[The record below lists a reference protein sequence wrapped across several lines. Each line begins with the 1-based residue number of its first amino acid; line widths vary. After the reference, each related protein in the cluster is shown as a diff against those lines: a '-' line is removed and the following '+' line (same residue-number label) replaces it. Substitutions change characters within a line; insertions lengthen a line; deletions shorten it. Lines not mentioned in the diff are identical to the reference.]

1 MGTELVPKTK
11 EIMPLQRQ
19 RYMCKNNFKLDLK
32 LGNLKKWTESSS
44 LRQGP
49 VAGTCN
55 TTPTNDKILQK
66 ARKTHGLA
74 K

>member
-1 MGTELVPKTK
+1 M
-11 EIMPLQRQ
+11 
-19 RYMCKNNFKLDLK
+19 YKNNFKLDLK
-32 LGNLKKWTESSS
+32 VGNLKMWTESSR

-55 TTPTNDKILQK
+55 TTPTNDKILLK
-66 ARKTHGLA
+66 VRKTHGLA

>member
-1 MGTELVPKTK
+1 MGTELIPKTK
-11 EIMPLQRQ
+11 EIMPLR
-19 RYMCKNNFKLDLK
+19 RPMYMCKNNFKLDLK
-32 LGNLKKWTESSS
+32 VGNLKMWTESSS

-55 TTPTNDKILQK
+55 PTPTNDKFPQK
-66 ARKTHGLA
+66 ARKIHGLA

>member
-1 MGTELVPKTK
+1 MGTELIPKTK
-11 EIMPLQRQ
+11 GMPLQRPKN
-19 RYMCKNNFKLDLK
+19 MCKNSFKLDLK
-32 LGNLKKWTESSS
+32 VGNLKIWTESSS

-55 TTPTNDKILQK
+55 TTPTNGEVLQR
-66 ARKTHGLA
+66 ARKIHGLA